1 MATASSVTDALIN
14 NLSAASVIGSC
25 RVATHYAVL
34 ESGSQA
40 GVVQWLG
47 DETERVQFTNGRQI
61 NMLHSVRLYVKDL
74 SGNAK
79 LIDRQI
85 TQLRDIAACS
95 IWFDS
100 NLQHGSNPETVTV
113 DSIAFDR
120 DLDIAFDTGGN
131 TWYLVNGV
139 IATVLWPD
147 NV

>member
-25 RVATHYAVL
+25 RVKTHYAVL

-40 GVVQWLG
+40 GVVQWLS
-47 DETERVQFTNGRQI
+47 DETERVQFANGRQI
-61 NMLHSVRLYVKDL
+61 TMSHSLRLYVKDL

-79 LIDRQI
+79 LIERQ
-85 TQLRDIAACS
+85 TQQLRDISACS
-95 IWFDS
+95 LWADP

-113 DSIAFDR
+113 DSIAFAR
-120 DLDIAFDTGGN
+120 DLDTAFDTGGA
-131 TWYLVNGV
+131 TWYLVDGV
-139 IATVLWPD
+139 ITTVLWPD